1 MDPLVTMENG
11 WKKLPSGEG
20 RERERGR
27 EGGERERER
36 KRKNSV
42 NSGKTIRN
50 DQIRGGGLRGTCRF
64 PPAPRLST

>member
-1 MDPLVTMENG
+1 MEKIAVG
-11 WKKLPSGEG
+11 GRK
-20 RERERGR
+20 RERER
-27 EGGERERER
+27 EREREERGRER